1 MPKRDETSQTLQ
13 SSLKA
18 PADCSIRTIG
28 DIARS
33 ARAQLEA
40 GQGIHIDC
48 ASVEQADITF
58 VQLIVS
64 AERSF
69 AARGLPLTI
78 EAAPAAVLSA
88 FARAGVALPGAAPFE
103 SPRN

>member
-1 MPKRDETSQTLQ
+1 MPKRDETSQALQ
-13 SSLKA
+13 ELLSL
-18 PADCSIRTIG
+18 PPDCSIRNIG

-33 ARAQLEA
+33 TRELLDA
-40 GQGIHIDC
+40 GMGVRINC
-48 ASVEQADITF
+48 ASVEHVDITF

-88 FARAGVALPGAAPFE
+88 FARAGVPRPGTTQSE
-103 SPRN
+103 TSRN